1 MDLSRKLYPSHV
13 SSASFFAIGHDAD
26 AVAATYTPVLE
37 SLNGVLAHLDVIL
50 R

>member
-1 MDLSRKLYPSHV
+1 MLVRPL
-13 SSASFFAIGHDAD
+13 FATGHDAD
-26 AVAATYTPVLE
+26 VTAATYTPVLE